1 MQHTQSKLVVAT
13 PPRHTRCMAATMAMA
28 VVAMST
34 VRGVRMAAMVA
45 MVMNDNDEEDDDDD
59 AVIVIKAMVMMKIM
73 GWAVGW

>member
-1 MQHTQSKLVVAT
+1 
-13 PPRHTRCMAATMAMA
+13 MAATMAMA
-28 VVAMST
+28 VVAMAT

-45 MVMNDNDEEDDDDD
+45 MVMNGNDEEDDDDDD